1 MSKYLQLIAHPKEL
15 RAVLQWAIWHEA
27 LHPRDPSK
35 ESDNLKRCYEL
46 LAFSSR
52 SFAAVIEELNPEL
65 RQAVMVFYLIL
76 RGLDTVEDDMTIPN
90 PVKLP
95 ILRSFHEVLTK
106 EGWTFNDSR
115 EKDAV
120 VLKEFDKI
128 IYEFS
133 LLKPIYREII
143 TAITKKMGNGMADY
157 CEDEDFNKKG
167 VDTIKD
173 YDLYCHY
180 VAGIVGEGLTRLSV
194 SGGSADPRLL
204 ENPHLHNSMGLFL
217 QKTNIIR
224 DYHEDLLDNRKFW
237 PKEIWSKYAESMEDF
252 IRPEFAEAG
261 VYCISELVANA
272 LEHIPDCLYYLAAVK
287 EQTMFNFCAIPQV
300 MAIATLELVF
310 QNKKALTSHVKLRRG
325 TSVMLIMRATTIRE
339 TYNIFQEY
347 CHKIHA
353 RNSPK
358 DPNYMRISIA
368 CAKVDQFIEAV
379 FPTRKEV
386 KEKDATEEKAE
397 ETASPTEVL
406 IIILLFGGTLVLT
419 SSIMLG
425 VAWYFGARFDLAFAA
440 IKEGIFGIADA
451 TRDEL

>member
-1 MSKYLQLIAHPKEL
+1 MSKYLQLIAHPQEL
-15 RAVLQWAIWHEA
+15 RAVLQWAIWHEP
-27 LHPRDPSK
+27 LYPRDPSK

-46 LAFSSR
+46 LRYTSR
-52 SFAAVIEELNPEL
+52 SFAAVIEELAPEL
-65 RQAVMVFYLIL
+65 RQAVMLFYIIL

-106 EGWTFNDSR
+106 EGWTFKDSR

-120 VLKEFDKI
+120 VLEEFDKVI
-128 IYEFS
+128 HEFS
-133 LLKPIYREII
+133 LLKPIYKEII
-143 TAITKKMGNGMADY
+143 TDITKKMGNGMADY

-167 VDTIKD
+167 VNTIKD

-224 DYHEDLLDNRKFW
+224 DFHEDLVDNRKFW
-237 PKEIWSKYAESMEDF
+237 PKEVWSKYAESMEDF
-252 IRPEFAEAG
+252 IRPEYTEAG
-261 VYCISELVANA
+261 VYCVSELVANA
-272 LEHIPDCLYYLAAVK
+272 LEHIPDCLYYLTAVK
-287 EQTMFNFCAIPQV
+287 EQTLFNFCAIPQV

-310 QNKKALTSHVKLRRG
+310 QNKKVLTSHVKLRRG
-325 TSVMLIMRATTIRE
+325 TSVMLIMRATTVRE
-339 TYNIFQEY
+339 TYDIFQEY

-368 CAKVDQFIEAV
+368 CAKVDQLIETV
-379 FPTRKEV
+379 FPTDKGAKENAA
-386 KEKDATEEKAE
+386 KEEKAE
-397 ETASPTEVL
+397 EAASTKEILLVT
-406 IIILLFGGTLVLT
+406 LLFGGTLALT

-425 VAWYFGARFDLAFAA
+425 IAWYFGARFDLAFAA
-440 IKEGIFGIADA
+440 IKENILGIADT

>member
-1 MSKYLQLIAHPKEL
+1 MSKYLQLIAHPQEL
-15 RAVLQWAIWHEA
+15 RAVLQWAIWHEP
-27 LHPRDPSK
+27 LYPRDPSK

-46 LAFSSR
+46 LGYTSR
-52 SFAAVIEELNPEL
+52 SFAAVIEELAPEL
-65 RQAVMVFYLIL
+65 REAVMLFYLVL
-76 RGLDTVEDDMTIPN
+76 RGLDTIEDDMTIPN

-95 ILRSFHEVLTK
+95 ILRSFHELLTK
-106 EGWTFNDSR
+106 EGWTFNGSQ
-115 EKDAV
+115 EKDKV
-120 VLKEFDKI
+120 VLEEFDKV

-133 LLKPIYREII
+133 LLKPIYRDII
-143 TAITKKMGNGMADY
+143 AEMTKRMGNGMADY
-157 CEDEDFNKKG
+157 CEDDDFNKKG
-167 VDTIKD
+167 VNTVKE

-194 SGGSADPRLL
+194 SGGSSDPRLL

-224 DYHEDLLDNRKFW
+224 DFHEDLLDNRKFW
-237 PKEIWSKYAESMEDF
+237 PKEIWSKYADSMEDF
-252 IRPEFAEAG
+252 VRPEYTETA
-261 VYCISELVANA
+261 VHCLSELVANA

-310 QNKKALTSHVKLRRG
+310 QNKNVLTSHVKIRRG
-325 TSVMLIMRATTIRE
+325 TSVMLIMRATSVRE

-353 RNSPK
+353 RNTPK

-368 CAKVDQFIEAV
+368 CAKVDQFIETI

-386 KEKDATEEKAE
+386 KEKIAKEEKPE
-397 ETASPTEVL
+397 ETASTTEVL
-406 IIILLFGGTLVLT
+406 TIILLFGGTLLIT
-419 SSIMLG
+419 SSLMLG
-425 VAWYFGARFDLAFAA
+425 VAWFFGARFDLAFAA
-440 IKEGIFGIADA
+440 IKENFLGIADA
-451 TRDEL
+451 ARDEL